1 MLNYIISI
9 SRGIFTNNYI
19 LLASILLLIISGFIF
34 FKMKNILPKLIFSLS
49 TAAVIL
55 GVLFIIPGNTITEIN
70 YGNTIASFP
79 LMRFI
84 KTEPK
89 SKKAGMQNASLTKK
103 IAEAYGIGAFNKVD
117 SMHYTFNVDF
127 SGKIMSRSWEWHPK
141 TKEVTYWGK
150 NSKGKE
156 VKVTYNEHNMNS
168 KIKKIDAKFIND
180 NYWLLFPF
188 HLVWDT
194 NVKFQDLGMKKY
206 PIGGGM
212 GRALMVEYADNVGYT
227 PGDHFEL
234 FLGKNNMIKQWIYFH
249 HGSTKHPFAA
259 VWEGNKNFD
268 GFTIST
274 MHYGAHK
281 KFKLWFSN
289 IKVSLAK

>member
-1 MLNYIISI
+1 MQNYIISV
-9 SRGIFTNNYI
+9 SRGIVTSPYI
-19 LLASILLLIISGFIF
+19 LTITILLFIISSFIF
-34 FKMKNILPKLIFSLS
+34 LRKKNILTKSLLSIS

-55 GVLFIIPGNTITEIN
+55 DLLFLIPGNTVTEIV
-70 YGNTIASFP
+70 YGNNIASFP
-79 LMRFI
+79 LIRI
-84 KTEPK
+84 VKAKPK
-89 SKKAGMQNASLTKK
+89 SNKAGMQTAALTKE
-103 IAEAYGIGAFNKVD
+103 IANAYGIDAFGKVD
-117 SMHYTFNVDF
+117 SIHYTFNVDF
-127 SGKIMSRSWEWHPK
+127 NGKIMSRSWEWHPK

-150 NSKGKE
+150 NKNGKE
-156 VKVTYNEHNMNS
+156 VKVSYNEHNMDG
-168 KIKKIDAKFIND
+168 KVKKIDAKFIND

-194 NVKFQDLGMKKY
+194 NVKFKDMGMKKY
-206 PIGGGM
+206 PIGRGM

-259 VWEGNKNFD
+259 VWTGNKNYD

-274 MHYGAHK
+274 MHYGSNK
-281 KFKLWFSN
+281 KIKLWFSN